1 MNEVSFQ
8 KGLESLN
15 ETLPVPADK
24 TKAAQNPESFGNML
38 VRSLNDVNRL
48 KLEADV
54 AVENLATGKQKD
66 IHDTMIALEKADV
79 AFQLLMQ
86 IRNKIISAYETVM
99 RMQA

>member
-1 MNEVSFQ
+1 MNEVGFQ

-15 ETLPVPADK
+15 GTFPASTAK
-24 TKAAQNPESFGNML
+24 TKQVQNPESFGSML
-38 VRSLNDVNRL
+38 VDSLNDVNRL

-66 IHDTMIALEKADV
+66 IHATMIALEKADV

-99 RMQA
+99 RMQV